1 MVVSQGVP
9 IFRVFTV
16 FTLTAIYLISFIAK
30 TNGHSMKGRFLI
42 K

>member
-16 FTLTAIYLISFIAK
+16 LHVSFTTIMLPFSALQDE
-30 TNGHSMKGRFLI
+30 RF
-42 K
+42 